1 MVTNTADFLHERRK
15 MSLKKLADT
24 SFSDRLKS
32 ERLRKGIKTMPELAE
47 LSGIPYDSLKKYES
61 PRYRRIPEKDNLLI
75 LAKTLNVSPLYLLG
89 ETPYRSTWEEY
100 DSLHEEDLKRIRIET
115 RFIEYAESLGC
126 DFTNF
131 DQEDFS
137 LFQTTVNKCIL
148 ETYKGVQ
155 GRKEN
160 NE

>member
-1 MVTNTADFLHERRK
+1 MTDDSKIVSKRIKKER
-15 MSLKKLADT
+15 
-24 SFSDRLKS
+24 DRLGLSQK
-32 ERLRKGIKTMPELAE
+32 EVANRCGIGYNTYQSWEIGRRTPSINNSTLVI
-47 LSGIPYDSLKKYES
+47 LSKFFK
-61 PRYRRIPEKDNLLI
+61 
-75 LAKTLNVSPLYLLG
+75 VSPLYLLG

-100 DSLHEEDLKRIRIET
+100 DSLHEEDVKRIRNEF

-148 ETYKGVQ
+148 ETYRGVQ

>member
-1 MVTNTADFLHERRK
+1 
-15 MSLKKLADT
+15 MSEN
-24 SFSDRLKS
+24 SRLFS
-32 ERLRKGIKTMPELAE
+32 ERIRKERDKLGLSQREVANRCGIGYNTYQSWEIGRRTPSINNSTLVI
-47 LSGIPYDSLKKYES
+47 LSKFFK
-61 PRYRRIPEKDNLLI
+61 
-75 LAKTLNVSPLYLLG
+75 VSPLYLLG

-100 DSLHEEDLKRIRIET
+100 DSLHEEDSKRIRIEIG
-115 RFIEYAESLGC
+115 FIEYAKFLGC

-148 ETYKGVQ
+148 DTYRGIQ